1 MANEKR
7 LIDANALIG
16 AIDEYMKNAYDC
28 PLDEVADFQRS
39 TNNTKQIYTVE
50 GLYEA
55 TEIIDE
61 APTVDAVEV
70 VHGYWHIDDYDSGE
84 PDGYAAFIEVHCSEC
99 GYELGAE
106 SGQYGWA
113 YGDPFPLKYCPNC
126 GARMDLEVNDA

>member
-1 MANEKR
+1 MAR
-7 LIDANALIG
+7 MIDADALIRSVCSKCNDVCFDDPCEPSDCALYS
-16 AIDEYMKNAYDC
+16 AIYN
-28 PLDEVADFQRS
+28 
-39 TNNTKQIYTVE
+39 
-50 GLYEA
+50 
-55 TEIIDE
+55 
-61 APTVDAVEV
+61 APTVDAAPV

-126 GARMDLEVNDA
+126 GAKMDGERRTDD

>member
-1 MANEKR
+1 MAR
-7 LIDANALIG
+7 LIDADDLKKFPIR
-16 AIDEYMKNAYDC
+16 IDHYDKEHGNEDFVLGIETVLEYAEH
-28 PLDEVADFQRS
+28 L
-39 TNNTKQIYTVE
+39 
-50 GLYEA
+50 
-55 TEIIDE
+55 
-61 APTVDAVEV
+61 PTVDAVPV

-126 GARMDLEVNDA
+126 GARMDLKEESDD